1 MNPRFVMMMG
11 ILALIGLLVLVRRF
25 IGAEGFRGQRG
36 CQSGVRYGIAY
47 HDRGGRVYGHGG
59 W

>member
-1 MNPRFVMMMG
+1 MMMG

-25 IGAEGFRGQRG
+25 IGTEGFRGQRG
-36 CQSGVRYGIAY
+36 CQGGVRYGIAY

>member
-1 MNPRFVMMMG
+1 MMMG
-11 ILALIGLLVLVRRF
+11 IFALIGLLVLVRRF

-36 CQSGVRYGIAY
+36 CQGGVRYGIAY

-59 W
+59 WWPV

>member
-11 ILALIGLLVLVRRF
+11 IFAFIGLLVLVRRF
-25 IGAEGFRGQRG
+25 MGTEGFRGQHG
-36 CQSGVRYGIAY
+36 CQGGVRYGIAY